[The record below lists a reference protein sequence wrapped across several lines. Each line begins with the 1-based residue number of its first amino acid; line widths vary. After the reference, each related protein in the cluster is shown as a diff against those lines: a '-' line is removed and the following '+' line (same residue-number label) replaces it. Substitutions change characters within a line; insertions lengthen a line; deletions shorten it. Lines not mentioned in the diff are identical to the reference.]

1 MRLIV
6 AEVFLS
12 QLSQL
17 TASPLSAPG
26 TIDIQARITD
36 LTSDLTRLPES
47 GPIAGA
53 LLGASCAARLSGG
66 AISSL
71 VVAGGRDCLPDPA
84 DAAEPADPRWR
95 PRATAASP
103 RIAFSDGEAEEVF
116 APRCGSSVLRDSVRS
131 DRRHA
136 QGPLVPRRR
145 AGVQVSRPPC
155 QAPRSRS
162 SAIRRGDRASNR
174 RSSARSCARRPRPCP
189 HCPSS
194 PHRCRATSSWFPAC
208 RCSCAKF
215 ASGA

>member
-71 VVAGGRDCLPDPA
+71 VVAGREGLPPDPA
-84 DAAEPADPRWR
+84 GALPSPLIPDGGLAR
-95 PRATAASP
+95 P
-103 RIAFSDGEAEEVF
+103 
-116 APRCGSSVLRDSVRS
+116 
-131 DRRHA
+131 
-136 QGPLVPRRR
+136 PL
-145 AGVQVSRPPC
+145 AHVSRSLT
-155 QAPRSRS
+155 AKRKRFSLL
-162 SAIRRGDRASNR
+162 AAD
-174 RSSARSCARRPRPCP
+174 RPC
-189 HCPSS
+189 
-194 PHRCRATSSWFPAC
+194 
-208 RCSCAKF
+208 
-215 ASGA
+215 SGFRPL